1 MASKKLKKTKKSAK
15 KPVKQSLKKKVVA
28 RAKKPAPK
36 KKATPKRKSSGAR
49 KPPMHAAPPELEL
62 EAPPTE
68 RDETFEI
75 FKSFDRDGSGSIDRA
90 ELSRLLEA
98 LGQLPNEDELN
109 VALAVIDA
117 NNSGRISWTEFKAW
131 WQSR

>member
-1 MASKKLKKTKKSAK
+1 MASKKLKKTKKKA
-15 KPVKQSLKKKVVA
+15 PAKKKVVA
-28 RAKKPAPK
+28 KKSPAKTK
-36 KKATPKRKSSGAR
+36 KKAPAKKKTSSRKSSGPR
-49 KPPMHAAPPELEL
+49 TPPMHAEAPELEVD
-62 EAPPTE
+62 APPTE

-75 FKSFDRDGSGSIDRA
+75 FKSFDRDNSGSIDRA

-117 NNSGRISWTEFKAW
+117 NNSGRISWEEFKSW

>member
-1 MASKKLKKTKKSAK
+1 
-15 KPVKQSLKKKVVA
+15 
-28 RAKKPAPK
+28 
-36 KKATPKRKSSGAR
+36 
-49 KPPMHAAPPELEL
+49 MHAPPPAIEPDEP
-62 EAPPTE
+62 ETP

-98 LGQLPNEDELN
+98 LGQMIDEDELN

-117 NNSGRISWTEFKAW
+117 NNSGKISWDEFKSW
-131 WQSR
+131 WSSR